1 VIYAPLN
8 GEVLKMTVHDRHGLK
23 NQVLNLTEPGI
34 YLLAIIIRLV
44 LRSKHPPLHYS
55 FPKGKIADV

>member
-1 VIYAPLN
+1 
-8 GEVLKMTVHDRHGLK
+8 MTVHDRHGLK